1 VSEKKSAVSR
11 DYVNLMTLRADTE
24 AGEVTVAGTLVG
36 KRDAERLVMVHGFDV
51 DMAPAQYMAF
61 FLYEDRPGVIGTVG
75 SLLGDAGV
83 NIASMEVSRKE
94 QGGSALMG
102 LTVDSPI
109 PDDVLAQIVER
120 VGVDRARPIVLP
132 G

>member
-1 VSEKKSAVSR
+1 
-11 DYVNLMTLRADTE
+11 
-24 AGEVTVAGTLVG
+24 
-36 KRDAERLVMVHGFDV
+36 
-51 DMAPAQYMAF
+51 MAF

-94 QGGSALMG
+94 QGGRALMG

-109 PDDVLAQIVER
+109 PDDILGRIVEQ
-120 VGVDRARPIVLP
+120 VGMDGARPIVLP